1 MDSLARRRFVGT
13 ALDGSCSTVAYIAQV
28 DMEYDLALVEWP
40 PLRGFVKWLQI
51 ATASL
56 GFSFVMGP
64 NKVLH
69 E

>member
-1 MDSLARRRFVGT
+1 
-13 ALDGSCSTVAYIAQV
+13 
-28 DMEYDLALVEWP
+28 MEYDLALVEWP